1 MSNSSKFLLSVG
13 AAVLLF
19 ASVGFGQGIS
29 IKRSGVVFYGATAN
43 CSQPASIHWNKVR
56 GATLEWKTIHADGV
70 RRGSGRYDLLIS
82 DMNGRIKRA
91 AAAAADAADRD
102 CVVRHGD
109 VKNSN
114 GLKVAD
120 LTNKVIAEL

>member
-1 MSNSSKFLLSVG
+1 MSKSSKFLLSVG

-19 ASVGFGQGIS
+19 ASVGFAQGIS

-56 GATLEWKTIHADGV
+56 KATPEWKRIHADGV

-82 DMNGRIKRA
+82 EMNGRIKRA
-91 AAAAADAADRD
+91 AATAADAVDRD

-109 VKNSN
+109 IKNSN
-114 GLKVAD
+114 GLEVAD
-120 LTNKVIAEL
+120 LTNAVIAEL